1 MKLKTK
7 IQLFSSLFMI
17 LLLVIVNTAIYV
29 LFYKISSDGE
39 LEELLEQTN
48 IIATALNESD
58 NALTNDLL
66 RAFLPSDGMIRII
79 QKDSTFIYQ
88 LTRKKDYLNQEA
100 IYTHSEKKNI
110 YDLNGKK
117 MGVVAKPIIWKDG
130 QVVTLEVSKHLV
142 ILEKNMS
149 MLFYVL
155 IVAAIF
161 MLIPTLL
168 ASKMLSRFLLRPIH
182 EFMKTMNENMTAKK
196 WQKLRLKKRS
206 KDEMYEMGKT
216 FNHMITKLEENFHKQ
231 EAFVSDASHE
241 LKTPIAIIKSYA
253 QLLKR
258 RGLEHPDI
266 FGESVDAIHSEADRM
281 QMLVEQ
287 LLVLAKNEANV
298 LQEKVDFN
306 HICETIIH
314 KVRGVHSREIHL
326 SINGVNRVTGNKEQL
341 QQIIYILIM
350 NALKYSEREID
361 IRLYSQTDDVIFQ
374 VEDYGI
380 GISKKDQERIF
391 DRFYRVDKARSRDSG
406 GTGLGLAIAKEIA
419 ESHGGTLS
427 VQSEKEKG
435 SVFTLKL
442 PKAH

>member
-206 KDEMYEMGKT
+206 KDEIYEMGKT

-253 QLLKR
+253 QLFKTPWIR
-258 RGLEHPDI
+258 
-266 FGESVDAIHSEADRM
+266 
-281 QMLVEQ
+281 
-287 LLVLAKNEANV
+287 
-298 LQEKVDFN
+298 
-306 HICETIIH
+306 T
-314 KVRGVHSREIHL
+314 SR
-326 SINGVNRVTGNKEQL
+326 
-341 QQIIYILIM
+341 YIW
-350 NALKYSEREID
+350 
-361 IRLYSQTDDVIFQ
+361 
-374 VEDYGI
+374 
-380 GISKKDQERIF
+380 
-391 DRFYRVDKARSRDSG
+391 
-406 GTGLGLAIAKEIA
+406 
-419 ESHGGTLS
+419 
-427 VQSEKEKG
+427 
-435 SVFTLKL
+435 
-442 PKAH
+442 